1 MIQFKGDSSE
11 QAITDS
17 VLKQTKGTK
26 WTLDSLVSDIV
37 KEEYTK
43 QGKSRFIEKSL
54 EIMEENQ
61 IMTLRDWASLS
72 AEDKKLL
79 PSVLRDILDDIS
91 LPQGML
97 FT

>member
-43 QGKSRFIEKSL
+43 QD
-54 EIMEENQ
+54 MEEFIKEDLDVLKSNR
-61 IMTLRDWASLS
+61 IVKLRQWASLS
-72 AEDKKLL
+72 TEDKKIFPKGLKM
-79 PSVLRDILDDIS
+79 ILDKACQ
-91 LPQGML
+91 LEGN
-97 FT
+97 